1 MTTANILWLVVGLIL
16 GAGIGLLA
24 MCLVAMG
31 KLGDDP
37 LPEIQ
42 PERVPPPEEPR
53 QNVRGWTPMDQPGQ
67 RRQYQD

>member
-24 MCLVAMG
+24 LCLVAMG

-37 LPEIQ
+37 MPETQ
-42 PERVPPPEEPR
+42 PERVPQPSE
-53 QNVRGWTPMDQPGQ
+53 NVRGWTHMDPPGQ